1 MIEKD
6 LKKHLDFILKGAEDV
21 LLLDELK
28 KLISDSI
35 ENNKPLIVKL
45 GLDPTS
51 PDIHLGHT
59 VVLTKLRQFQDL
71 GHKAI
76 LIIGDYTARVGDPTG
91 RSVLRPSLSP
101 EKIDENA
108 KTYMSQAFKIL
119 DSSKTEVIK
128 NSEWFEPLKFA
139 EVLNITSRF
148 TIARMLERDDFKKRF
163 FSNQP
168 ITIMEFLYPL
178 MQAFDSVSI
187 KADIELGGTDQ
198 RFNLLMG
205 RELQKEYGQ
214 KPQIAITMPI
224 LVGIDGVNKMSKSL
238 GNYIGVS
245 EPPNEIF
252 GKVMSIPD
260 SIMIDYFNLLTRLSK
275 DEISEIKKNIESG
288 KLNPSIA
295 KRKLAVNIIENL
307 YDHSS
312 AESAEVNFNRIFKDK
327 EAPDQIEEFIIDK
340 KDYPSGKI
348 KVISLLTSS
357 RLCSSN
363 SDAKRVVEQGG
374 LKIGSNK
381 VTDINM
387 EINLEEI
394 NSKIIQ
400 KGRRYFL
407 RIILK

>member
-128 NSEWFEPLKFA
+128 NSEWFESLKFA